1 MRSENQRCA
10 DGSKMHLSFPMKPR
24 YTSSSGVTNV
34 TTVRGVRVLESGVY
48 GMSSNYRVTI
58 AMTNGWKVSE

>member
-1 MRSENQRCA
+1 
-10 DGSKMHLSFPMKPR
+10 MKPR